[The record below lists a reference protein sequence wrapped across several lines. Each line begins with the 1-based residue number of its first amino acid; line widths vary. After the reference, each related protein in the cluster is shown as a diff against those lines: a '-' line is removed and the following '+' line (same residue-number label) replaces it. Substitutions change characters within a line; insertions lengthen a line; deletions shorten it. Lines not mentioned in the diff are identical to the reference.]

1 LLTHIAFYEKN
12 IERVLELF
20 PQLKEWEQS
29 RFRQALAKA
38 IETTHPQMAI
48 ALYKQLATQAIEQKN
63 RSAYREA
70 VQHLQRIKAVCESCN
85 TQSDWTEYITQLRS
99 QYPTLRALH
108 DELSKAKL

>member
-1 LLTHIAFYEKN
+1 
-12 IERVLELF
+12 
-20 PQLKEWEQS
+20 
-29 RFRQALAKA
+29 
-38 IETTHPQMAI
+38 MAI